1 MTGTAKRQKGAA
13 VGAAPWLPA
22 PPSPTMAAGA
32 GAGCT
37 PRGEGRTAGGPQWG
51 AEAWVPTQAPG
62 QPLCGLQELT
72 PLLCLGYEAEAK
84 FQAEKFVL

>member
-1 MTGTAKRQKGAA
+1 MTGTAQRRKGAA
-13 VGAAPWLPA
+13 VGAGSLVAG
-22 PPSPTMAAGA
+22 PPPTMAVGA